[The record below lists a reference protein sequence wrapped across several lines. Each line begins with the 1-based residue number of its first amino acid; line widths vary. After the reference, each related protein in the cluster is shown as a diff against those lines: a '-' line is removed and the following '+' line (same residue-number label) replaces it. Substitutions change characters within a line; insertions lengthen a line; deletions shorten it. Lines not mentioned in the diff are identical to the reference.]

1 MSTAELIDDLPP
13 HKPVAGAP
21 TGRVK
26 AKPPLALRPL
36 HRMWRRTIDEIKV
49 SEIDLPVRALPE
61 AMRGLVACQIS
72 DFHVDRD
79 EDLERLAM
87 AVEAINLQQPDLVFL
102 TGDYFSGPATMHRY
116 LGAFRDA
123 LKNLRPQSGL
133 FAILGNHDHW
143 SSADR
148 ITEALKRAGADVLA
162 NDSRRLFLRNEKLVI
177 VGIDDLWS
185 RRAEP
190 ARAFG
195 DVNSDDCTIVLA
207 HNPDTALYTRHLRP
221 GVMLSGHT
229 HGGVVR
235 IPYYGS
241 PLKSILRIGKEFYS
255 GLNRYED
262 FYIYTNR
269 GLGTFW
275 LRIRINCPPEVSR
288 FSLTPLV
295 RRSARRETYAEAA
308 SVEARSPP
316 PHAAP
321 RYSSLASKARLTASR
336 RDARSRDRRRNRSHA
351 LRRRTRRRWRNRA
364 KRSRASRRRARSNP
378 RSAPSTRAGCS

>member
-1 MSTAELIDDLPP
+1 MSTAELIETLPAHP
-13 HKPVAGAP
+13 PAP
-21 TGRVK
+21 AAASR
-26 AKPPLALRPL
+26 ARPKPPLALRPL
-36 HRMWRRTIDEIKV
+36 HRMWRRTIDAIQV
-49 SEIDLPVRALPE
+49 SEVSLPVRGLPSALS
-61 AMRGLVACQIS
+61 GLVACQIS

-79 EDLERLAM
+79 EDLERLAL
-87 AVEAINLQQPDLVFL
+87 AVETINQQRPDLVFL
-102 TGDYFSGPATMHRY
+102 TGDYFSGPDTMHRY
-116 LGAFRDA
+116 LGPFRDA
-123 LKNLRPQSGL
+123 LKQLRPRSGL

-148 ITEALKRAGADVLA
+148 ITDSLKRAGADVLA
-162 NDSRRLFLRNEKLVI
+162 NDSRRLTLRGEKLTV

-195 DVNSDDCTIVLA
+195 DVAAGDCTIVLA
-207 HNPDTALYTRHLRP
+207 HNPDTALYTRHLKP

-235 IPYYGS
+235 IPFYGS
-241 PLKSILRIGKEFYS
+241 PLKSILRSGKEFYS

-288 FSLTPLV
+288 FSLTALVDDLHAEKPGSAGKLHPLKRV
-295 RRSARRETYAEAA
+295 R
-308 SVEARSPP
+308 
-316 PHAAP
+316 
-321 RYSSLASKARLTASR
+321 
-336 RDARSRDRRRNRSHA
+336 
-351 LRRRTRRRWRNRA
+351 RRRT
-364 KRSRASRRRARSNP
+364 P
-378 RSAPSTRAGCS
+378 RPVTHRPHRKHV